1 MKQRLGVA
9 SEKASLVTRS
19 KICVVVLIATVLI
32 ETVFI
37 ACSVLGSD
45 TSPRSVNAN
54 STSNTSALP
63 VGVTITSPIPPDDDA
78 ADFMRQ
84 YEVDCEALSISMTTL
99 GVLCPNDC
107 DGQTQSPVTVS
118 VVTHRHGTDSSPKT
132 DAQPHKSTC
141 PCVPHTLGKWVTGTS
156 RD

>member
-1 MKQRLGVA
+1 M
-9 SEKASLVTRS
+9 
-19 KICVVVLIATVLI
+19 
-32 ETVFI
+32 FI

-45 TSPRSVNAN
+45 NHGTSPRSVNAN

-78 ADFMRQ
+78 ADFLRQ
-84 YEVDCEALSISMTTL
+84 YEVDCEALSLSMTTL

-107 DGQTQSPVTVS
+107 DGQTQSPVTVTRIEGVTPS
-118 VVTHRHGTDSSPKT
+118 LTHRPGADVGSPKT
-132 DAQPHKSTC
+132 DDQLHKSPC
-141 PCVPHTLGKWVTGTS
+141 PCVSHTLGKWIPR